1 MVHVFVTRVRE
12 LLTGLTRVT
21 FSGCGGD
28 PGVWEQAAKRRW
40 REGGQE
46 FGIQDSESGIREGMI
61 EGKVDGPVPDGPSID
76 GPSADLQLR
85 REQPVHSVR
94 RT

>member
-1 MVHVFVTRVRE
+1 MGMAHVFVTRVRE

-40 REGGQE
+40 RDVSEEFAAPAGPGDDVEGRRG
-46 FGIQDSESGIREGMI
+46 DPH
-61 EGKVDGPVPDGPSID
+61 V
-76 GPSADLQLR
+76 R